1 DRSRASAP
9 RDAPGSM
16 RRHEGWLERGR
27 GPAGRRR
34 RGTRGPRPVMQ
45 VAEGMVVV
53 LEYTVHLA
61 DGTLLDSTGE
71 GGPLTGMVGSGQRC
85 RALEDRIAGRQ
96 PGETRERS
104 IPAADAYGEWR
115 QELVRQ
121 MPRDRLPPDLVLEVG
136 HDYRLK
142 SPDGKVLRFRL
153 LRVEGDVIE
162 ADFNRPG
169 AGQDLRAIVTVVG
182 VRAPTP
188 EEERRGGGGA
198 AAPRPRAAA

>member
-1 DRSRASAP
+1 
-9 RDAPGSM
+9 
-16 RRHEGWLERGR
+16 
-27 GPAGRRR
+27 
-34 RGTRGPRPVMQ
+34 MQ

-71 GGPLTGMVGSGQRC
+71 CGPLTVMVGSGQLFP
-85 RALEDRIAGRQ
+85 ALEDRIAGMQ
-96 PGETRERS
+96 AGETRELS
-104 IPAADAYGEWR
+104 IPAAEAYGEWR
-115 QELVRQ
+115 QELVRR
-121 MPRDRLPPDLVLEVG
+121 MLRDRLPPDLVLELG

-162 ADFNRPG
+162 ADFNRRE

-188 EEERRGGGGA
+188 EEERRG
-198 AAPRPRAAA
+198 RV